1 MNDFKRRMIAISLS
15 TMMAI
20 STISAMSIYADD
32 AEPTTP
38 KLESGRLLGDVNKDG
53 KISTA
58 DVGLANSHAKASKIL
73 VDEDFEAADVNND
86 KKITTADVGLINSHV
101 KGVRLLDGSTP
112 SPTDPS
118 DVTDP
123 TDPSESTEPTNPS
136 LEDGELD
143 FETGKAYLLSKYDE
157 LRTKYQNCLDNLPS
171 EEEALSTIV
180 IDNVETIVYP
190 TLYDPYAGTNTYY
203 LDIQEMLTTVIDYID
218 DTAVPNVDADTKEY
232 LETIELVRSDKFPD
246 EYYQEKFQ
254 NMTDVEIFDFE
265 SLRAGLYPD
274 LERYRIKED
283 GTISNYLDFYSIFD
297 GDWNGSGYTSL
308 TLINT
313 NQELG
318 EKGKAWVEAIRAENL
333 TDLEIIERANEYAIE
348 LYEQACGKLTEKA
361 NFDNIRFS
369 TEIMDIIGVYDTGYY
384 ASTACSFIEDPEM
397 YVNNPDG
404 YWIMSE
410 DGESYESYFYGS
422 TVISLPA
429 VVSALVEPFGIDL
442 YCCSSLGG
450 CDCLVYWDEET
461 QTRYFTN
468 VVLNAYYSS
477 GLYGAEDIN
486 TYTNLTD
493 PYDMSVSFSEFYSDV
508 SSSIPKTSLGREVKR
523 LCNYK
528 GTESPFNKYYGSKT
542 YVPVY

>member
-32 AEPTTP
+32 AEPTAP

-58 DVGLANSHAKASKIL
+58 DVGLANSHAKGTKTLSG
-73 VDEDFEAADVNND
+73 EDFEAADVNND
-86 KKITTADVGLINSHV
+86 GKITTADVGRINSHV
-101 KGVRLLDGSTP
+101 KGVQFLDGSTP

-118 DVTDP
+118 DTTDS
-123 TDPSESTEPTNPS
+123 TNPSDSTEPTNPS
-136 LEDGELD
+136 IEDGELD

-203 LDIQEMLTTVIDYID
+203 LDIQEMLASAIEYID
-218 DTAVPNVDADTKEY
+218 DTLVPSVDADVESY
-232 LETIELVRSDKFPD
+232 LASSETNKT
-246 EYYQEKFQ
+246 FQ
-254 NMTDVEIFDFE
+254 NMTDVETFDYILKQ
-265 SLRAGLYPD
+265 STTLYSN

-283 GTISNYLDFYSIFD
+283 GTIPNYLDFYSVID
-297 GDWNGSGYTSL
+297 DSDV
-308 TLINT
+308 TLETASINH
-313 NQELG
+313 ELG
-318 EKGKAWVEAIRAENL
+318 EKGNAWVEAIRAENL
-333 TDLEIIERANEYAIE
+333 TDLEIIKRANEYAIE
-348 LYEQACGKLTEKA
+348 LYEQAYGKLTEKA
-361 NFDNIRFS
+361 NFDNIHFYTKIRDLLWS
-369 TEIMDIIGVYDTGYY
+369 DGRRESI
-384 ASTACSFIEDPEM
+384 AWEFIEDPVAFTE
-397 YVNNPDG
+397 
-404 YWIMSE
+404 E
-410 DGESYESYFYGS
+410 H
-422 TVISLPA
+422 TVVSLPA
-429 VVSALVEPFGIDL
+429 LVSALVEPLGIDL

-493 PYDMSVSFSEFYSDV
+493 PYDMSVNFSEFYSDV
-508 SSSIPKTSLGREVKR
+508 STSIPKTSIGRTIKSV
-523 LCNYK
+523 CNYK
-528 GTESPFNKYYGSKT
+528 GTRAPFNKYYGAKTIVRSK
-542 YVPVY
+542 

>member
-118 DVTDP
+118 DTTDP
-123 TDPSESTEPTNPS
+123 TDVSDSTEPTNPS

-143 FETGKAYLLSKYDE
+143 LQTGKAYLLNRYDE

-190 TLYDPYAGTNTYY
+190 TLYDPYENSNYYY
-203 LDIQEMLTTVIDYID
+203 LDIQKLLASAIKDIDED
-218 DTAVPNVDADTKEY
+218 CVPSVDADAESY
-232 LETIELVRSDKFPD
+232 LAASETNKI
-246 EYYQEKFQ
+246 FQ
-254 NMTDVEIFDFE
+254 NMTDIETFE
-265 SLRAGLYPD
+265 YILHQSTTLYSN

-283 GTISNYLDFYSIFD
+283 GTIPNYLDFYSMVKDSDPYNQVTFD
-297 GDWNGSGYTSL
+297 SAS
-308 TLINT
+308 INH
-313 NQELG
+313 ELG

-333 TDLEIIERANEYAIE
+333 TDFEIIEKANEYAIE
-348 LYEQACGKLTEKA
+348 LYEQVFGKSTEKA
-361 NFDNIRFS
+361 NFDNIHFY
-369 TEIMDIIGVYDTGYY
+369 TEIREVSSSDGTHFSS
-384 ASTACSFIEDPEM
+384 AWRFIEDPIAYADEAPL
-397 YVNNPDG
+397 V
-404 YWIMSE
+404 
-410 DGESYESYFYGS
+410 
-422 TVISLPA
+422 SLPA
-429 VVSALVEPFGIDL
+429 VVSALVEPLGIDL
-442 YCCSSLGG
+442 YYCMGTGG
-450 CDCLVYWDEET
+450 NDCLVYWDEET

-477 GLYGAEDIN
+477 GLYGADDIN

-493 PYDMSVSFSEFYSDV
+493 PYDMSVNFSEFYSDV

-523 LCNYK
+523 LCNYR
-528 GTESPFNKYYGSKT
+528 GTISPFNKYYGAKT
-542 YVPVY
+542 TIG

>member
-118 DVTDP
+118 DTTDP
-123 TDPSESTEPTNPS
+123 TDVSDSTEPTNPS

-143 FETGKAYLLSKYDE
+143 LQTGKAYLLSKYE
-157 LRTKYQNCLDNLPS
+157 EIKTRAQNCLDNLPS
-171 EEEALSTIV
+171 EEDAVSTIV

-190 TLYDPYAGTNTYY
+190 TLISYGYPVREDLIEG
-203 LDIQEMLTTVIDYID
+203 L
-218 DTAVPNVDADTKEY
+218 TKEIERIDNVLIPRIDEDVEDY
-232 LETIELVRSDKFPD
+232 LVLNEN
-246 EYYQEKFQ
+246 EYYKGK
-254 NMTDVEIFDFE
+254 TDVEVFDHVLELEYETFE
-265 SLRAGLYPD
+265 K
-274 LERYRIKED
+274 YRIKED
-283 GTISNYLDFYSIFD
+283 GTIPNYLDFYSVIDDSDVTFETA
-297 GDWNGSGYTSL
+297 S
-308 TLINT
+308 INH
-313 NQELG
+313 ELG
-318 EKGKAWVEAIRAENL
+318 EKGNAWVEAIRAENL
-333 TDLEIIERANEYAIE
+333 TDLEIIKRANEYAIE
-348 LYEQACGKLTEKA
+348 LYEQAYGKLTEKA
-361 NFDNIRFS
+361 NFDNIHFY
-369 TEIMDIIGVYDTGYY
+369 TEIRDLLWSDGRRESS
-384 ASTACSFIEDPEM
+384 AWEFIEDPAAFIE
-397 YVNNPDG
+397 
-404 YWIMSE
+404 E
-410 DGESYESYFYGS
+410 H
-422 TVISLPA
+422 TVVSLPA
-429 VVSALVEPFGIDL
+429 VVSALVEPLGIDL
-442 YCCSSLGG
+442 YCRSWAGG

-493 PYDMSVSFSEFYSDV
+493 PYDMSVAYCEFHSDV
-508 SSSIPKTSLGREVKR
+508 RNSIPKTSIGRDVKR
-523 LCNYK
+523 VTSYNK
-528 GTESPFNKYYGSKT
+528 GNPSPFNKFYGAST
-542 YVPVY
+542 MMTIPLQQ